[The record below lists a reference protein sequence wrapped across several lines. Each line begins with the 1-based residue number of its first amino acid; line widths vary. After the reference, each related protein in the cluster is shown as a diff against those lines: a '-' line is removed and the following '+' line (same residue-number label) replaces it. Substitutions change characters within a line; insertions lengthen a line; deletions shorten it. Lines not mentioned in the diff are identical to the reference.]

1 MYIIFKYEAKFIFP
15 ETKENIASA
24 NTIIAETPA
33 AKPSIQ
39 SVKLA
44 PFDTAVIIK
53 ITIGIK
59 TSQVN
64 LESIP
69 AQLISE

>member
-15 ETKENIASA
+15 EYKRNIASA

-33 AKPSIQ
+33 AKPSIP

-59 TSQVN
+59 K
-64 LESIP
+64 L
-69 AQLISE
+69 AK